1 MGISKKN
8 PRGNFNWQY
17 RYLKRNPKGE
27 CCGVPEPDCGQFAP
41 AIALTSPVYYCINK
55 TSITP
60 FNMVVVNSQ
69 PSLIAVTTTYQWYFN
84 GNLVYTSGPSST
96 SIYNIPNGTKLNAG
110 IYEVVATNSLGCK
123 TTLEFELYVFDTPDF
138 SPVVVDSTYLGGE
151 NWLCVADP
159 LIPSGSKGTGSITLF
174 VNFPDAS
181 RLYYRYK
188 INYGPSTPNYQF
200 TDQQDTI
207 NPIYAFTQLCN
218 GDYTITVELWAD
230 VNGVATNAC
239 SVTQVVHVGPL
250 ILGWDDIANVP
261 VANPADPTQW
271 QYAFTFSNLVVNSA
285 TVNGNRVFLKFAPS
299 GVPVSP
305 YTTFQTA
312 AFLGNSNLTS
322 INDQGGWVNR
332 VFNQAFQSCINLDF
346 VKLYSCIS
354 IGESGFYDTGTFQ
367 AVFPVCTQIGQNGFA
382 ISKITQAVFARLTKM
397 NDGYEFFSTVNLSS
411 YSFPVLSLMDGVFCF
426 NGSSIPNI
434 DFPLLSIINGPTVSG
449 NQFSLCTNAT
459 YINLPNCGFIYGSSV
474 FVNCTAVTSI
484 NIPNVGQIGDSVG
497 NDFIFQGIIGNT
509 IAITAETSLQ
519 TINAGGLEGD
529 LAYLNTNNTVTFT
542 WV

>member
-17 RYLKRNPKGE
+17 RFLKRNPKGE

-60 FNMVVVNSQ
+60 FNIQVNNSQ
-69 PSLIAVTTTYQWYFN
+69 TFLIGSTTTYEWYFN
-84 GNLVYTSGPSST
+84 GNLVYTSGPSNF

-123 TTLEFELYVFDTPDF
+123 TTLEFELYVFDTPNF
-138 SPVVVDSTYLGGE
+138 TPVVVDSTYLGNE
-151 NWLCVADP
+151 DWLCVPDP
-159 LIPSGSKGTGSITLF
+159 LSPSGSKGSGSITLF
-174 VNFPDAS
+174 VNFPDSS

-188 INYGPSTPNYQF
+188 ISYGPSTPNYQF
-200 TDQQDTI
+200 TDQDDTF
-207 NPIYAFTQLCN
+207 NAIYAYTDLCN
-218 GDYTITVELWAD
+218 GDYTITIELWAD
-230 VNGVATNAC
+230 INGIPTNVC
-239 SVTQVVHVGPL
+239 SASQFVHVGPL

-285 TVNGNRVFLKFAPS
+285 TVVGNRVFLKFAPS
-299 GVPVSP
+299 AVPASS
-305 YTTFQTA
+305 YTNFSIG
-312 AFLGNSNLTS
+312 AFILNANLTS
-322 INDQGGWVNR
+322 LNDQGGWVAQ
-332 VFNQAFQSCINLDF
+332 VFPQAFQSCINLDF
-346 VKLYSCIS
+346 VKLYSCTVVNA
-354 IGESGFYDTGTFQ
+354 SGFYDTGSFK
-367 AVFPVCTQIGQNGFA
+367 AVFPVCSTLGLQAFGN
-382 ISKITQAVFARLTKM
+382 SKIVEANFERLNKM
-397 NDGYEFFSTVNLSS
+397 NNGSEFEYTPNLSN
-411 YSFPVLSLMDGVFCF
+411 YSFPVLGLIAGANSFQF
-426 NGSSIPNI
+426 SAIPHI
-434 DFPLLSIINGPTVSG
+434 DFPQLAILNSPALPG
-449 NQFSLCTNAT
+449 NQFGNCVNAT
-459 YINLPNCGFIYGSSV
+459 YIDLPNCSVIYGSSV
-474 FVNCTAVTSI
+474 FFNCTAVTSI
-484 NIPNVGQIGDSVG
+484 NIPNVGQIGTSVG